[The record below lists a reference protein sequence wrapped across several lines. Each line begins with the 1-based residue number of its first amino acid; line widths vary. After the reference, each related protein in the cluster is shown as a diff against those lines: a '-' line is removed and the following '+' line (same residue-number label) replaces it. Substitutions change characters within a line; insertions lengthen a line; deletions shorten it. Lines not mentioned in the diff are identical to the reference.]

1 MRSALSRNG
10 VSSPLGKRTEE
21 VRAKVTGEIKDKLSQ
36 ACRDVGMSESEF
48 LSVLLEVRFGGI
60 DHAAKLHTDRI
71 RVVAGM
77 SDERGG

>member
-1 MRSALSRNG
+1 MTALSRNG

-21 VRAKVTGEIKDKLSQ
+21 IRAKVTAEIKDALLV

-60 DHAAKLHTDRI
+60 DHAAKLHADRI
-71 RVVAGM
+71 KAVAGM
-77 SDERGG
+77 GKP